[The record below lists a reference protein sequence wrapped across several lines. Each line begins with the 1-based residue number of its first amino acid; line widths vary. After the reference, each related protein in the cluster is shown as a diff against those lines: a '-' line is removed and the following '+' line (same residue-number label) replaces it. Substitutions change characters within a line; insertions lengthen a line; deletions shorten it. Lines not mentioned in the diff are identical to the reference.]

1 MYRTKNLTKPNLH
14 KNYEKVSN
22 GGRKI
27 KVYFILLRLLHLY
40 LFNLILLITSVN
52 FTNKVNL
59 NFTRYHQLQDTIPQ
73 HCGESTGRRSEWVLL
88 QVWKNTINISWN
100 PHLLPPAL
108 QISEDDVRQ
117 GQPVWTAGPHL
128 HADLQQIT
136 GAVWSPFLIQ
146 TLHHHP
152 VQKKPKIT
160 GLNYYR
166 PVVTKSFEK
175 LVLAYLKDITG
186 PLLDPLKFAFRAN
199 RSVDDAVN
207 MGLYIFLQHLD
218 RPHSK
223 KCWVKYSTMPGKY
236 WTEHMLGCFQPT
248 VNPTFWAVT
257 QPLGKN
263 NPIAGFIHILPSAGL
278 YLT

>member
-1 MYRTKNLTKPNLH
+1 MLQMSLVLHLIAKFAIYHFFIWRWVFFNSHILLHCKVISFLHGQSHWFNLFFQQVYRIKNLTKPNLH

-59 NFTRYHQLQDTIPQ
+59 NFTRHHQLQDTIPP
-73 HCGESTGRRSEWVLL
+73 STVENQLADDLNEFYCRFEKTPLTSPGTPISSLLHSRSVKMMCARASQSEQLAPIFTQIFNRSLELCEVPSWF
-88 QVWKNTINISWN
+88 KHFTII
-100 PHLLPPAL
+100 P
-108 QISEDDVRQ
+108 
-117 GQPVWTAGPHL
+117 
-128 HADLQQIT
+128 
-136 GAVWSPFLIQ
+136 IQ
-146 TLHHHP
+146 E
-152 VQKKPKIT
+152 KPKIT

-207 MGLYIFLQHLD
+207 MGLYVFL
-218 RPHSK
+218 
-223 KCWVKYSTMPGKY
+223 
-236 WTEHMLGCFQPT
+236 
-248 VNPTFWAVT
+248 
-257 QPLGKN
+257 
-263 NPIAGFIHILPSAGL
+263 
-278 YLT
+278 

>member
-1 MYRTKNLTKPNLH
+1 MENQLADDLNEFYCRFEKTPLTSPGTPI
-14 KNYEKVSN
+14 SS
-22 GGRKI
+22 
-27 KVYFILLRLLHLY
+27 LLHSRSVMMMCPRSSQSEQLAPIFTQI
-40 LFNLILLITSVN
+40 FNRSLELCEVPSW
-52 FTNKVNL
+52 FK
-59 NFTRYHQLQDTIPQ
+59 HSTI
-73 HCGESTGRRSEWVLL
+73 
-88 QVWKNTINISWN
+88 I
-100 PHLLPPAL
+100 
-108 QISEDDVRQ
+108 
-117 GQPVWTAGPHL
+117 
-128 HADLQQIT
+128 
-136 GAVWSPFLIQ
+136 
-146 TLHHHP
+146 P

-207 MGLYIFLQHLD
+207 MGLYFFLQHLD

-223 KCWVKYSTMPGKY
+223 KCWVKYSPMLGKY

>member
-1 MYRTKNLTKPNLH
+1 M
-14 KNYEKVSN
+14 
-22 GGRKI
+22 
-27 KVYFILLRLLHLY
+27 YFILLRLLHLF
-40 LFNLILLITSVN
+40 LFYLILLITSVN
-52 FTNKVNL
+52 FTNKINL
-59 NFTRYHQLQDTIPQ
+59 NFTRHHQLQDTIPQ

-108 QISEDDVRQ
+108 QIS
-117 GQPVWTAGPHL
+117 GWWCAPGPASLNSWPPSSRRSSTDQVCEVPSWFKHST
-128 HADLQQIT
+128 I
-136 GAVWSPFLIQ
+136 I
-146 TLHHHP
+146 P

-186 PLLDPLKFAFRAN
+186 PLLDPLKFAFKLKFAFMMQ
-199 RSVDDAVN
+199 STWDCTSSCSIWTDHTLKKA
-207 MGLYIFLQHLD
+207 GLNTAQ
-218 RPHSK
+218 
-223 KCWVKYSTMPGKY
+223 CWVNIGQNTC
-236 WTEHMLGCFQPT
+236 WDVFNQQLGYMF
-248 VNPTFWAVT
+248 NPTFWAVT

-263 NPIAGFIHILPSAGL
+263 NPIAGFVHILPSAGL